1 MLPYDD
7 RRRLGVAGLVAGI
20 VVVLIAMGVAGFVG
34 SAGAQTHQIDSCTT
48 INQDGSYELTADIE
62 NGTNEN
68 CIVIDASNVTFDG
81 NGHDIVSTSFDP
93 AYAIDAS
100 SVSNLTVTNVTIRY
114 WGTGVY
120 FWNVTNSTIS
130 NVTVEEDPGDGL
142 DPGYSIEFNG
152 IELQSGSDNN
162 TIRDNGFYS
171 PGRPGNTGGSGNGIL
186 IEESNDNH
194 VLDNT
199 VNGPAYTGVR
209 LWNAERTNLSSN
221 EIEGD
226 RFRRGSRYGIQ
237 VGSVGDGSSN
247 DTVILDNDVLGGSAF
262 FNYDPGLVD
271 GIAVNEGD
279 NATVEGNLVRKTAD
293 QGIIAGSRGTSVLD
307 NTVRES
313 GGEGIAVFDPANVT
327 DNLVQSS
334 GQRQESDGITVTVQ
348 ASDTQV
354 VENTITST
362 TGDGLHVNDVSNL
375 TIRNNTFDF
384 NSEWA
389 VRLTSMPGVETV
401 ASSTL
406 GDTGPVTAT
415 GTDFKLRGGTLSG
428 VTLPTGQQDIGVVL
442 EAENTSTSGQVRL
455 DVTYDDA
462 AVSEIDESTL
472 SMWRYDG
479 AWSEVG
485 GTNGVDTAG
494 NVVFANVTSFSQFAL
509 LADNEPPTVSLTA
522 TPTSVTAGEV
532 VTFDASASFDSDGE
546 IVEYRWDFDDDGT
559 VDEVGRSNKT
569 THAYAASGTYD
580 ANITVVDDGDDTN
593 TTSATVTV
601 TAVSAP
607 TGEAWPEY
615 GYDGQNTGYAPN
627 NTGPVADATERWSAG
642 VGRIE
647 RRSDVLVAG
656 DTVYTE
662 VSPLLAQE
670 PDFVQAVY
678 AGNGTPKWNYTPGE
692 NIGNLVLEEGIL
704 YVTADGSFDG
714 TIAAVFANTGNVKW
728 SVDQEASSMAV
739 HDGVIYAKT
748 DQGLEAFH
756 ASNGTRILG
765 FQYGTF
771 SDDRLEPAAL
781 YNGTLYVSGEDSGE
795 GFVAALDPDD
805 ATEQWRITNGSRA
818 FTAPVVRNGTVYAGS
833 PSPTNVLYAID
844 AETGTMEWT
853 RSFPGGFRTRP
864 TVDDEAV
871 YVTTYNSNG
880 GNVTALDASDG
891 DQRWQTGI
899 GITNTGP
906 ALVDETIYFG
916 ENSGNVIALDVTD
929 GSERWR
935 NSVGF
940 SSTSA
945 PQSEVAVV
953 DGVVYV
959 GTVGDELYALADP
972 GTTDP
977 ANFSVRIDSTNS
989 PVAPGDTLSVN
1000 VTVENTGGLAGTQSV
1015 ALSIDGT
1022 ERDSEFVTLNPD
1034 ESSTVTLNWTTT
1046 SGDAGSYTAAVGGD
1060 DDSDSTA
1067 VSVQTQSAPANF
1079 SVSIDS
1085 TNSPVRESETLNVT
1099 ATITNSGSVSD
1110 TQTVDLNVGSLG
1122 TDSAQVTLAG
1132 GSSTNLTLSVETA
1145 AGDAGEY
1152 VATVASADDSASANV
1167 TVLAPGEFN
1176 MSILETSIPVE
1187 GETLDVT
1194 ANIENTGDVADTQTI
1209 DLNVGSLGTD
1219 SAQVTLAGGSSTN
1232 LTLAVGTA
1240 AGDAGEYTSTVA
1252 SADDSASANV
1262 TVLAS
1267 AEFAV
1272 SIVETNSPVREGETL
1287 NVTATI
1293 TNEGDVQGTRMIEL
1307 SVNGTVVDSASPAL
1321 GSGASRTINLAWTP
1335 ASGDAG
1341 SYTVTLAS
1349 ANDSAST
1356 GVTINAASGP
1366 GGTTTGTA
1374 NTITTSS
1381 GQPGFGPA
1389 VALLALIAA
1398 VIIATRRRP

>member
-1 MLPYDD
+1 
-7 RRRLGVAGLVAGI
+7 
-20 VVVLIAMGVAGFVG
+20 
-34 SAGAQTHQIDSCTT
+34 
-48 INQDGSYELTADIE
+48 
-62 NGTNEN
+62 
-68 CIVIDASNVTFDG
+68 
-81 NGHDIVSTSFDP
+81 
-93 AYAIDAS
+93 
-100 SVSNLTVTNVTIRY
+100 
-114 WGTGVY
+114 
-120 FWNVTNSTIS
+120 
-130 NVTVEEDPGDGL
+130 
-142 DPGYSIEFNG
+142 
-152 IELQSGSDNN
+152 
-162 TIRDNGFYS
+162 
-171 PGRPGNTGGSGNGIL
+171 
-186 IEESNDNH
+186 
-194 VLDNT
+194 
-199 VNGPAYTGVR
+199 
-209 LWNAERTNLSSN
+209 
-221 EIEGD
+221 
-226 RFRRGSRYGIQ
+226 
-237 VGSVGDGSSN
+237 
-247 DTVILDNDVLGGSAF
+247 
-262 FNYDPGLVD
+262 
-271 GIAVNEGD
+271 
-279 NATVEGNLVRKTAD
+279 
-293 QGIIAGSRGTSVLD
+293 
-307 NTVRES
+307 
-313 GGEGIAVFDPANVT
+313 
-327 DNLVQSS
+327 
-334 GQRQESDGITVTVQ
+334 
-348 ASDTQV
+348 
-354 VENTITST
+354 
-362 TGDGLHVNDVSNL
+362 
-375 TIRNNTFDF
+375 
-384 NSEWA
+384 
-389 VRLTSMPGVETV
+389 
-401 ASSTL
+401 
-406 GDTGPVTAT
+406 
-415 GTDFKLRGGTLSG
+415 
-428 VTLPTGQQDIGVVL
+428 
-442 EAENTSTSGQVRL
+442 
-455 DVTYDDA
+455 
-462 AVSEIDESTL
+462 
-472 SMWRYDG
+472 
-479 AWSEVG
+479 
-485 GTNGVDTAG
+485 
-494 NVVFANVTSFSQFAL
+494 
-509 LADNEPPTVSLTA
+509 
-522 TPTSVTAGEV
+522 
-532 VTFDASASFDSDGE
+532 
-546 IVEYRWDFDDDGT
+546 
-559 VDEVGRSNKT
+559 
-569 THAYAASGTYD
+569 
-580 ANITVVDDGDDTN
+580 
-593 TTSATVTV
+593 
-601 TAVSAP
+601 
-607 TGEAWPEY
+607 
-615 GYDGQNTGYAPN
+615 
-627 NTGPVADATERWSAG
+627 
-642 VGRIE
+642 
-647 RRSDVLVAG
+647 
-656 DTVYTE
+656 
-662 VSPLLAQE
+662 
-670 PDFVQAVY
+670 
-678 AGNGTPKWNYTPGE
+678 
-692 NIGNLVLEEGIL
+692 
-704 YVTADGSFDG
+704 
-714 TIAAVFANTGNVKW
+714 
-728 SVDQEASSMAV
+728 
-739 HDGVIYAKT
+739 
-748 DQGLEAFH
+748 
-756 ASNGTRILG
+756 
-765 FQYGTF
+765 
-771 SDDRLEPAAL
+771 
-781 YNGTLYVSGEDSGE
+781 
-795 GFVAALDPDD
+795 
-805 ATEQWRITNGSRA
+805 
-818 FTAPVVRNGTVYAGS
+818 
-833 PSPTNVLYAID
+833 
-844 AETGTMEWT
+844 MEWT

-1067 VSVQTQSAPANF
+1067 VSVQTQSVPANF

-1085 TNSPVRESETLNVT
+1085 TNSPVREGETLNVT

-1132 GSSTNLTLSVETA
+1132 GSSTNLTLSVGTAAGDAGEYTATVSSADDSASANVTVLAPAAFAVSILETSIPVEGETLNVTTNIENTGNIADTQTIDLNVGSLGTDSAQVTLAGGSSTNLTLSVGTA

-1187 GETLDVT
+1187 GETLNVT
-1194 ANIENTGDVADTQTI
+1194 ASVENTGDVADTQTI